1 MGGLV
6 PASDLHKKNN
16 VKNAIKKQT
25 YREILEQ
32 ISRKI
37 TRSSTMGNTTLIV
50 TVPPFVM
57 GCPTFDQVTATTYIL
72 RQLINGGYRATR
84 INLTSILVDWT
95 PVKISTEPKHT
106 ERHVLEQDY
115 QIPSLINLKKYA
127 NKYNWRVY
135 IEHIF

>member
-6 PASDLHKKNN
+6 PASELHNKNIA
-16 VKNAIKKQT
+16 KNAIKKQT
-25 YREILEQ
+25 YGEILEQ

-37 TRSSTMGNTTLIV
+37 KRSSTVGNTNLIV
-50 TVPPFVM
+50 TIPSFVM
-57 GCPTFDQVTATTYIL
+57 GCPTFDPVSATTYIL
-72 RQLINGGYRATR
+72 RQLKNGGYKPTR
-84 INLTSILVDWT
+84 ITMTSILVDWT

-127 NKYNWRVY
+127 NKY
-135 IEHIF
+135 H